1 MPMHPA
7 PDFLEQ
13 DEARLR
19 DFIAA
24 KGFGLIIA
32 QSPEG
37 PVCAHAP
44 VLLSGKVLRFHLSR
58 GSALNGALA
67 QDPRALC
74 VITGPDAY
82 ISPDWY
88 GLEDQVPTWNYVSA
102 EISGPVQTVS
112 DLEAATMLDD
122 LSAVFEA
129 RLAPKPPWTRAKM
142 NPARFDAMV
151 ARGITAYE
159 MQVTGLTG
167 VRKLSQNKPEAA
179 VRGVQ
184 IALAA
189 MGDDPGSLALAELM
203 TPRFSEG

>member
-1 MPMHPA
+1 MHPA

-13 DEARLR
+13 DDVRLR
-19 DFIAA
+19 GFIAA

-37 PVCAHAP
+37 PICTHAP
-44 VLLSGKVLRFHLSR
+44 VLLNDQVLRFHLSR
-58 GSALNGALA
+58 GSALNAALA

-102 EISGPVQTVS
+102 EISGTVRTLS
-112 DLEAATMLDD
+112 GLDAATMLDD

-142 NPARFDAMV
+142 TPARFEAMV
-151 ARGITAYE
+151 SRGITAYE
-159 MQVTGLTG
+159 MEVTGLTG
-167 VRKLSQNKPEAA
+167 TRKLSQNKPQAA

-184 IALAA
+184 LALAS
-189 MGDDPGSLALAELM
+189 MEDDPGALALADLM
-203 TPRFSEG
+203 KPAASEG